1 MSDDKKDSPFG
12 DVIKKVVSIGVGA
25 AFMTEESVKN
35 TLGDLPL
42 PKDIVNGLL
51 QNAKSS
57 KEEFLASMKEE
68 VSNHLS
74 KVDPKKLVQ
83 EVLEDYDVNIEAKLS
98 FTKKEDK
105 E

>member
-35 TLGDLPL
+35 ALGDLPL